1 MNDTPRTDQ
10 PSERALEGVK
20 VLEYCSCVSG
30 PYCAKIMAD
39 FGAEVFKIEPPGVGD
54 EARRL
59 GPFPGGIPN
68 QEKSG
73 FFLYLNTN
81 KRGLTLNPARSE
93 GKKIFEQLVQ
103 EADVLIQDQPPGRM
117 EKLGLEYDDL
127 KKINP
132 GLIEVS
138 ITPFGLSGPYR
149 DYKAYNLNT
158 THVSGQGYLLP
169 LISPNLD
176 RAPVKVGDHVSEY
189 DPGLVAVVAV
199 LAALFWKGVSGQGQ
213 FIELSKQEALI
224 SMQRVESV
232 TYAKDGICLDRTG
245 RQIRMTG
252 GVLPCKDGYVVI
264 VTPQEPQWLA
274 LMELIGNPEWSKEKW
289 CQDRRQRNQRADEI
303 NGWITEWL
311 MVHTKDE
318 IFRKGQALS
327 CPISPV
333 HSAEDLVV
341 SEQLAA
347 RDFFEENEHPVM
359 GRVKFPTTPYRFS
372 ESPWRLERSAPLLGQ
387 HNEEIYCSRLGF
399 SKEELLKLK
408 GRGVI

>member
-1 MNDTPRTDQ
+1 
-10 PSERALEGVK
+10 
-20 VLEYCSCVSG
+20 
-30 PYCAKIMAD
+30 
-39 FGAEVFKIEPPGVGD
+39 
-54 EARRL
+54 
-59 GPFPGGIPN
+59 
-68 QEKSG
+68 
-73 FFLYLNTN
+73 
-81 KRGLTLNPARSE
+81 
-93 GKKIFEQLVQ
+93 
-103 EADVLIQDQPPGRM
+103 
-117 EKLGLEYDDL
+117 
-127 KKINP
+127 
-132 GLIEVS
+132 
-138 ITPFGLSGPYR
+138 
-149 DYKAYNLNT
+149 
-158 THVSGQGYLLP
+158 
-169 LISPNLD
+169 
-176 RAPVKVGDHVSEY
+176 
-189 DPGLVAVVAV
+189 
-199 LAALFWKGVSGQGQ
+199 
-213 FIELSKQEALI
+213 SKQEALI

-232 TYAKDGICLDRTG
+232 TYAKDGICLDRAG
-245 RQIRMTG
+245 GQIRMTG

-399 SKEELLKLK
+399 SKEELRKLK